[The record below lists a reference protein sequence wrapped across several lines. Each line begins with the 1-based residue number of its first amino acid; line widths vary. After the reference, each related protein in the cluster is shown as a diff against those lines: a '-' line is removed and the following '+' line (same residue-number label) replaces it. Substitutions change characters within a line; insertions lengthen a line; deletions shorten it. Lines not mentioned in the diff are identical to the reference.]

1 MRFFASVAVY
11 LSFFWNLILVVGVV
25 IGAEYA
31 LPRAAGGQFES
42 FPNFIRLIYL
52 ITTAV
57 VVYQL
62 YLWDRFIREH
72 KSNKYRIVK
81 FFTYLGVVSVV
92 VNLSSR
98 SPYERW
104 NAIPAAII
112 AISFYKQSKDVR
124 ID

>member
-72 KSNKYRIVK
+72 KS
-81 FFTYLGVVSVV
+81 
-92 VNLSSR
+92 
-98 SPYERW
+98 P
-104 NAIPAAII
+104 
-112 AISFYKQSKDVR
+112 
-124 ID
+124 